1 MIGRGPAGFF
11 QQVQMVVRRYPI
23 AAAAVVASG
32 LAIGGWQVYR
42 AVVATPP
49 ITAPP
54 AAPLA
59 PQPATPSKAPVSPRA
74 GTPGPVPPRPG
85 PALGPAAQVPGAA
98 SGTQGAGSG
107 QPDPFIPV
115 LRGAESGGAGRA
127 LPPVPPLVPGIES
140 TAAPA
145 GPVAVLRLAGI
156 VSGSTALAIVEDGK
170 GSYVVGPGDVFGSG
184 AQLVTIDVRRKAVR
198 VKIEGTFA
206 DLTLRGGMT
215 GR

>member
-11 QQVQMVVRRYPI
+11 QQVRMLVRRYPI

-32 LAIGGWQVYR
+32 LTIGGWQVYR
-42 AVVATPP
+42 AAVTPPP
-49 ITAPP
+49 ITGPP

-59 PQPATPSKAPVSPRA
+59 PQPAAPSKEPVSPRA
-74 GTPGPVPPRPG
+74 GTPGPVQPRP
-85 PALGPAAQVPGAA
+85 APAAQVPGAA

-115 LRGAESGGAGRA
+115 LRGAQSGGAGRA

-206 DLTLRGGMT
+206 DLTLQGGTTETT